1 MIDIGLTIVFH
12 RERALAVP
20 ALASMAD
27 MAARTAA
34 AGVRV
39 ETRAILDRPDHDTY
53 RIVHTSG
60 AWLDDIVTVDCGDLG
75 ASRNEGTRLSSC
87 SHLAFLDGDDLWGSD
102 WLVKASASAFTAGWP
117 DDIVWHPEWL
127 YYFDERDFDFH
138 TAGGLP
144 RSGTRSF
151 LMKHV
156 ASDSPELDNRA
167 LLMNNL
173 WTANVFASRS
183 LHERFPYR
191 EIDRSSGFGIE
202 DWSWN
207 IETLV
212 AGVRHDVVPDS
223 VHLIRVKQSGS
234 LGQQNSAD
242 GLLPAIPPDCSV
254 WFGDVT
260 EPVAEAPAT
269 IPLRRAA

>member
-1 MIDIGLTIVFH
+1 MIDIGLTIIFH
-12 RERALAVP
+12 REGALAAP

-27 MAARTAA
+27 MANRAAA

-39 ETRAILDRPDHDTY
+39 ETRAILDRPDHDTQ
-53 RIVHTSG
+53 RIVRKAG

-75 ASRNEGTRLSSC
+75 ATRNEGTRLSSC
-87 SHLAFLDGDDLWGSD
+87 SHLAFLDGDDMWGAD

-117 DDIVWHPEWL
+117 DDVVWHPEWL
-127 YYFDERDFDFH
+127 YYFDERDFDAH

-156 ASDSPELDNRA
+156 ASDSAELDRRA
-167 LLMNNL
+167 LLMNNF
-173 WTANVFASRS
+173 WSANVFASRA

-207 IETLV
+207 IETLA
-212 AGVRHDVVPDS
+212 AGVRHLVVPDS

-234 LGQQNSAD
+234 LGQQNGVD
-242 GLLPAIPPDCSV
+242 GLLPAIPDDCIA
-254 WFGDVT
+254 WFDEVT
-260 EPVAEAPAT
+260 EPAEAEPAT
-269 IPLRRAA
+269 MLLRRAA

>member
-12 RERALAVP
+12 REGALAVP

-34 AGVRV
+34 AGLRL
-39 ETRAILDRPDHDTY
+39 ETRAILDRPDHDTQ
-53 RIVHTSG
+53 RIVRKSG
-60 AWLDDIVTVDCGDLG
+60 AWLDDIVTVDFGDLA
-75 ASRNEGTRLSSC
+75 ASRNEGARLSSC
-87 SHLAFLDGDDLWGSD
+87 SHLAFLDGDDLWGAD
-102 WLVKASASAFTAGWP
+102 WLVKASASAFAAGWP
-117 DDIVWHPEWL
+117 DDVVWHPEWL
-127 YYFDERDFDFH
+127 YYFDERDFAIH

-144 RSGTRSF
+144 RTGAHSF

-156 ASDSPELDNRA
+156 ASDSSELDRRA
-167 LLMNNL
+167 LLMNNF
-173 WTANVFASRS
+173 WSANVFASKS

-207 IETLV
+207 IETLA
-212 AGVRHDVVPDS
+212 AGVRHHVAPDS

-234 LGQQNSAD
+234 LGQKNGVD
-242 GLLPAIPPDCSV
+242 GLLPAIPGDGIG
-254 WFGDVT
+254 WFGDAN
-260 EPVAEAPAT
+260 EPVAVEPAT
-269 IPLRRAA
+269 MPLRWAA

>member
-1 MIDIGLTIVFH
+1 MIDIGLTVVFH
-12 RERALAVP
+12 REGAFAVP

-27 MAARTAA
+27 MASRTAA

-39 ETRAILDRPDHDTY
+39 ETRAILDRPDHDTQ
-53 RIVHTSG
+53 RIVHKLG
-60 AWLDDIVTVDCGDLG
+60 DWLDDIVTVDFGDLG

-87 SHLAFLDGDDLWGSD
+87 SHLAFLDGDDMWGAD
-102 WLVKASASAFTAGWP
+102 WLVKASASAFAAGWP
-117 DDIVWHPEWL
+117 NDVVWHPEWL
-127 YYFDERDFDFH
+127 YYFDERDFDCH

-144 RSGTRSF
+144 RRGARSF
-151 LMKHV
+151 LMTHV
-156 ASDSPELDNRA
+156 SSDSPELDRRA
-167 LLMNNL
+167 LLMNNF

-207 IETLV
+207 IETLS

-234 LGQQNSAD
+234 LGQQNGAD
-242 GLLPAIPPDCSV
+242 GLLPAIPDECTS
-254 WFGDVT
+254 WFGEAIETVAM
-260 EPVAEAPAT
+260 EPAML
-269 IPLRRAA
+269 PLRRAA